1 MRRVNAKPRSQYP
14 HPYSE
19 LLATGLWWT
28 IVLFLCSSVLS
39 LMAGIAF
46 ALIVLYT
53 PKLVSLPIRFMTWLL
68 MGTPLLL
75 QLYLIY
81 YGLVQVGIDIP
92 ALMAGIIGLSLH
104 FAVYNADVIRAGV
117 LSVDPGQI
125 EGARSIGLSR
135 SQAQRYV
142 IVPQALRSTLAP
154 LGNNLIVLL
163 KDTSLVSIIGIAELV
178 YSAQRA
184 VSETYSPF
192 EFYLAVAVIYYA
204 VNLVLEAGL
213 HLLETKVEMSR

>member
-1 MRRVNAKPRSQYP
+1 MQSLDLSILT
-14 HPYSE
+14 PYSE

-39 LMAGIAF
+39 LIAGIAF

-92 ALMAGIIGLSLH
+92 ALAAGIIGLSLH

-135 SQAQRYV
+135 NQAQRYV
-142 IVPQALRSTLAP
+142 VVPQALRNTLAP

-213 HLLETKVEMSR
+213 HLLENKVEMSR

>member
-1 MRRVNAKPRSQYP
+1 MHSLDFNIVA
-14 HPYSE
+14 PYYE
-19 LLATGLWWT
+19 LLMTGLWWT
-28 IVLFLCSSVLS
+28 LLMFFSASVLS
-39 LMAGIAF
+39 LIAGIAF
-46 ALIVLYT
+46 TLILLYA
-53 PKLVSLPIRFMTWLL
+53 PRIVALPIRFITWLL

-75 QLYLIY
+75 QLYVIY

-92 ALMAGIIGLSLH
+92 ALGAGIIGLSLH

-117 LSVDPGQI
+117 LAVDPGQI

-135 SQAQRYV
+135 GQTQRYI

-178 YSAQRA
+178 YSAQLA
-184 VSETYSPF
+184 VSDTYSPF
-192 EFYLAVAVIYYA
+192 EFYLTVAVIYYA
-204 VNLVLEAGL
+204 ANLLLEGGL
-213 HLLETKVEMSR
+213 HLLEKKVERSR